1 MPSPLLPVL
10 PKRAPRRQYQRLLHP
25 QLLSSQTRTPKAA
38 RQAPCPFRHAGLIA
52 LCLSGGALISALVTF
67 SIVRDM
73 EALSRP
79 EPGIAAP
86 LHP

>member
-1 MPSPLLPVL
+1 MASPLLPVL
-10 PKRAPRRQYQRLLHP
+10 PKRAPRRQYQRQLHP
-25 QLLSSQTRTPKAA
+25 RLLSSQPQAARAA

-79 EPGIAAP
+79 DPVLAQP
-86 LHP
+86 QQ